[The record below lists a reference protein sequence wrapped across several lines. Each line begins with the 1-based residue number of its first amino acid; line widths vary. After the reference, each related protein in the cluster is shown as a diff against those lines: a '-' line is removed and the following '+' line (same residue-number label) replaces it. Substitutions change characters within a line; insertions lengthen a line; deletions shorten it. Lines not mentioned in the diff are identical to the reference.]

1 MRAFLHRDIIV
12 RRDMRGVN
20 IGPVPKGVPI
30 ERLRFDPRTRKVV
43 NLDDLD
49 EMYVEFKN
57 GVFIIHCFPMKG
69 TQKVVM
75 KYADR
80 KRLIMDPSGVIRLL
94 TIQEWED
101 HQQAYFEEIDD
112 SVLLREQVA
121 NFIEDL
127 TFSRI
132 DNHIENV
139 FGTLNEAQKTSL
151 KRLYKAVLYISKK
164 AIR

>member
-1 MRAFLHRDIIV
+1 MRAFLDKDIII
-12 RRDMRGVN
+12 RRDMRGKN

-30 ERLRFDPRTRKVV
+30 DRLRFDPRTRRVV

-49 EMYVEFKN
+49 EMYIEFKN

-69 TQKVVM
+69 AQKVVM

-101 HQQAYFEEIDD
+101 RQQAYFEEIDD
-112 SVLLREQVA
+112 SVLLREQIMSFV
-121 NFIEDL
+121 EDL
-127 TFSRI
+127 TFSQI

-139 FGTLNEAQKTSL
+139 FGILNEAQRTSL
-151 KRLYKAVLYISKK
+151 RRLYKAVLYLSKK